1 LHVHIKTVATTG
13 ASVATA
19 AAVGGLASRKAV
31 RSQWFDRLDK
41 PAFQPPDKAFGIVWP
56 VLYADIALVSADTV
70 DTLRDTGRRDEANAY
85 VRALAVNLVLNA
97 SWTWLFFNR
106 HWLGISS
113 VVAAMLA
120 GSSADLTRRAV
131 AVRGA
136 RAVPLSA
143 YPAWCSFATVLSTT
157 IWRRNRR

>member
-1 LHVHIKTVATTG
+1 MRISTLGITG

-31 RSQWFDRLDK
+31 RSRWFDRLDK
-41 PAFQPPDKAFGIVWP
+41 PAFQPTDTAFGIVWP
-56 VLYADIALVSADTV
+56 VLYTDIAVVSADTV
-70 DTLRDTGRRDEANAY
+70 DTLRDSGRHDEANAY
-85 VRALAVNLVLNA
+85 AAALAANLVLNA

-113 VVAAMLA
+113 VVAAALA
-120 GSSADLTRRAV
+120 VSSADLTRRSV

-136 RAVPLSA
+136 RAVPLAA
-143 YPAWCSFATVLSTT
+143 YPAWCTFATVLSTT
-157 IWRRNRR
+157 IWRRNRRR